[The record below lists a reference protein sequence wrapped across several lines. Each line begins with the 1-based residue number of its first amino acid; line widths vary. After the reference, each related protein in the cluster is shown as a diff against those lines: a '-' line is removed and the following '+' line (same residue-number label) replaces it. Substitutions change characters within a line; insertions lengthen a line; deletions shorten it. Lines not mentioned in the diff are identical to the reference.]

1 MVIVDIAENNLIKM
15 LKEFDIF
22 ERNKIPLEIK
32 LAAIAMYL
40 LSSSVRRIALL
51 FNVGKSTVH
60 YWIERFKDVLE
71 SEKKEKVE
79 KLVIARIA
87 VDETVLKYNGR
98 KCYLFAALDVKRN
111 KIVHLK
117 VYPAR
122 NALAAYSFLR
132 EVLKMCEVEELIL
145 DRGPWYRD
153 ALQRLGV
160 RFRHENFGERSL
172 VESVFSSF
180 KQRAK
185 IFFCSITV
193 NFRKAEKRF
202 GTLRWRRAL
211 ECWNRFCR
219 MFMFYFNIARL
230 KSKV

>member
-1 MVIVDIAENNLIKM
+1 MVMADIAENNLIEL

-22 ERNKIPLEIK
+22 ERNRISLEIK

-51 FNVGKSTVH
+51 LSVGKSTVH
-60 YWIERFKDVLE
+60 YWIDKFKDVLE
-71 SEKKEKVE
+71 SEKKEKVK
-79 KLVIARIA
+79 KLVIARLA
-87 VDETVLKYNGR
+87 VDESILKYNGR
-98 KCYLFAALDVKRN
+98 KCYLFAALDLERN
-111 KIVHLK
+111 VIVHLR

-122 NALAAYSFLR
+122 NDLVAYSFLK
-132 EVLKMCEVEELIL
+132 EVLRMCEVEELIL
-145 DRGPWYRD
+145 DKGPWYRN

-160 RFRHENFGERSL
+160 RFRHETFGERSL

-180 KQRAK
+180 KQRAR

-193 NFRKAEKRF
+193 NFRKREKRF
-202 GTLRWRRAL
+202 GGLRWRRAL

-219 MFMFYFNIARL
+219 MFMFYFNVVRRCY
-230 KSKV
+230 